1 MDLLQPTPQHD
12 LELVAP
18 MFPVPPLLSPLALEL
33 ANPLDVVCRLGLEDL
48 LLASVVRL
56 LPQAV
61 SLDSLLVVSQV
72 VPRRASVGVVAR
84 EPDPPVSLLPQDLV
98 LLQLLAVSSLHLA
111 SNLRVKAGDT
121 LHQVL
126 EGGDLKSEGVV

>member
-1 MDLLQPTPQHD
+1 MLFPAPSMDLLQPTPQHD

-84 EPDPPVSLLPQDLV
+84 EPDPVSFISFL
-98 LLQLLAVSSLHLA
+98 
-111 SNLRVKAGDT
+111 NF
-121 LHQVL
+121 
-126 EGGDLKSEGVV
+126 